1 MDKLWKGEIIKEIS
15 APVGP
20 VQSFTPYRARKK
32 KRDPSSINLREIRKI
47 NNTILPKIL
56 DYEAFILPPAKANPS
71 AEGTLGMAGESV
83 GRISNKS
90 CIKKIKF
97 YTTVS
102 MKIKIILL
110 LLPICLIAS
119 GGYDNGTATGKGQF
133 QIDLTWNPFDRI
145 DFGQTYIVM
154 SYGLSHRLDIHG
166 YISHHTGGYETWYG
180 GVFYQFL
187 KTKRMDFATAVGI
200 RRRFD
205 ENWIHLFA
213 PQLLYTIHLNDRL
226 NLGGSVVNLMESL
239 VDKSTGDKDKR
250 LSKLG
255 VAVDVGVFYRLKYKS
270 QKIESVSIGIG
281 GFHPATWKPDTY
293 FLPTYSIDIKFR

>member
-1 MDKLWKGEIIKEIS
+1 VDKLWKGEIIKEIS

-32 KRDPSSINLREIRKI
+32 KRDPSSINLRGTRKI

-97 YTTVS
+97 YITVA
-102 MKIKIILL
+102 MKIKILLL

-133 QIDLTWNPFDRI
+133 QIDLTWNPFDWV

-166 YISHHTGGYETWYG
+166 YISHHPQGYKTWYG

-187 KTKRMDFATAVGI
+187 KTQKMDLATAVGV

-205 ENWIHLFA
+205 ENWTHIFA

-226 NLGGSVVNLMESL
+226 NLGGSVVNIMESL
-239 VDKSTGDKDKR
+239 SDNSTGDRDKK
-250 LSKLG
+250 LNKLG

-270 QKIESVSIGIG
+270 QKIESISIGIG
-281 GFHPATWKPDTY
+281 GFHPATWKPDAY

>member
-32 KRDPSSINLREIRKI
+32 KRDPSSINLRGTRKI

-56 DYEAFILPPAKANPS
+56 DYEAFILPPAKADPS
-71 AEGTLGMAGESV
+71 VERTLGMVGESV

-133 QIDLTWNPFDRI
+133 QIDLTWNPFNQI
-145 DFGQTYIVM
+145 HFGQTYIVM

-166 YISHHTGGYETWYG
+166 YISHHTGGYQTWYG
-180 GVFYQFL
+180 GFFYQFL
-187 KTKRMDFATAVGI
+187 KTQKLDLATAVGV

-205 ENWIHLFA
+205 ENWTHIFA

-226 NLGGSVVNLMESL
+226 NLGGSVVNIMESL
-239 VDKSTGDKDKR
+239 SDKSRRDRDKR

>member
-1 MDKLWKGEIIKEIS
+1 MDKIG
-15 APVGP
+15 
-20 VQSFTPYRARKK
+20 
-32 KRDPSSINLREIRKI
+32 PSSRCRAGKQALMEGRKS
-47 NNTILPKIL
+47 L
-56 DYEAFILPPAKANPS
+56 
-71 AEGTLGMAGESV
+71 
-83 GRISNKS
+83 
-90 CIKKIKF
+90 KF
-97 YTTVS
+97 GIEMVNFGITVA
-102 MKIKIILL
+102 MKIKILLL

-154 SYGLSHRLDIHG
+154 GYGLSHRLDIHG
-166 YISHHTGGYETWYG
+166 YISHHTGGYQTWYG

-187 KTKRMDFATAVGI
+187 KTQKMDLATAVGV

-205 ENWIHLFA
+205 ENWTHIFA

-226 NLGGSVVNLMESL
+226 NLGGSVVNIMESL
-239 VDKSTGDKDKR
+239 SDKSTRDRDKR
-250 LSKLG
+250 LNKLG
-255 VAVDVGVFYRLKYKS
+255 VAVDVGLFYRLKYKS
-270 QKIESVSIGIG
+270 QKIESISIGIG

>member
-1 MDKLWKGEIIKEIS
+1 M
-15 APVGP
+15 
-20 VQSFTPYRARKK
+20 
-32 KRDPSSINLREIRKI
+32 
-47 NNTILPKIL
+47 
-56 DYEAFILPPAKANPS
+56 DYEAFILPPTKADPS
-71 AEGTLGMAGESV
+71 VEGTLGMVGESV
-83 GRISNKS
+83 GGISIES

-97 YTTVS
+97 YITFT
-102 MKIKIILL
+102 MKIKILLL

-145 DFGQTYIVM
+145 GFGQTYIVM

-166 YISHHTGGYETWYG
+166 YISHHSRGYETWYG
-180 GVFYQFL
+180 GAFYQFL
-187 KTKRMDFATAVGI
+187 KTQKMDLATAVGV

-205 ENWIHLFA
+205 ENWTHIFA

-226 NLGGSVVNLMESL
+226 NLGGSVVNIMESL
-239 VDKSTGDKDKR
+239 SDKSTRERDKR
-250 LSKLG
+250 LNKLG
-255 VAVDVGVFYRLKYKS
+255 MAVDVGLFYRLKYES